1 MWPNSNPHPMWPH
14 STTNS
19 VNTYE
24 DDPNSFFVDN
34 WRCILDDD
42 LFLVDLLQGC
52 LRCDIFLNEREITL
66 MMKSSFFLLPTVFP
80 SRWYE
85 PCDEMDSPSWC
96 FLFLQDDILLLEPY
110 VCFFNWMISKLPLLL
125 VTFSLIPYWEIK
137 GI

>member
-1 MWPNSNPHPMWPH
+1 MWLNSNPHPIWPH
-14 STTNS
+14 STTNR

-24 DDPNSFFVDN
+24 DDPNSFVVDN
-34 WRCILDDD
+34 WRCLLDDD

-52 LRCDIFLNEREITL
+52 LRCDIFLNEREINL
-66 MMKSSFFLLPTVFP
+66 MMKSSFFLLPRVLP

-96 FLFLQDDILLLEPY
+96 FLFLLNDILVLDPY

-125 VTFSLIPYWEIK
+125 VTFSLIPCWEIK